1 MGKLIRVSVLTLLLA
16 CSASAGIMTH
26 DVYVTP
32 PPPPPPQ
39 QQSSQEAQEPVA
51 DQETAETEEA
61 ITPLVIQIALDLFAL
76 L

>member
-1 MGKLIRVSVLTLLLA
+1 MGKLVRVSVLTLLLA

-26 DVYVTP
+26 DVYAP

-51 DQETAETEEA
+51 AQETAEIEEA
-61 ITPLVIQIALDLFAL
+61 ITPLAIQIALDLFAL

>member
-1 MGKLIRVSVLTLLLA
+1 MGKAIRASVLTLLLA

-26 DVYVTP
+26 DYAP

-39 QQSSQEAQEPVA
+39 SSVEAQEPAA
-51 DQETAETEEA
+51 DQETAGTEEA
-61 ITPLVIQIALDLFAL
+61 ITPLVIQIALGLFAL